1 MACQKE
7 ESGEIGLLLDPGARL
22 SGSVRGFKGR
32 FHTSCHLLQNAQNLH
47 SGHSIALRFAHS
59 LHSAIVRDQTG
70 RVGSNSVKRSGLMG
84 GTGYQGD
91 LVKRSMSRE
100 PGYWRI
106 VWSMTG
112 LVCKGYQHQRN
123 GNNFIFYKLSDKI
136 SIKQISRQQIVLFKY
151 SKTMYY

>member
-7 ESGEIGLLLDPGARL
+7 EAGDPLLLDPGAKL

-32 FHTSCHLLQNAQNLH
+32 LHTSCHLLQNAQNLH

-84 GTGYQGD
+84 GD
-91 LVKRSMSRE
+91 WLPER
-100 PGYWRI
+100 PGEE
-106 VWSMTG
+106 
-112 LVCKGYQHQRN
+112 
-123 GNNFIFYKLSDKI
+123 
-136 SIKQISRQQIVLFKY
+136 
-151 SKTMYY
+151 